1 MWIFVFSLSI
11 FNHSLKKKMQK
22 KKLVFELFIIVFVFK
37 LKVISIFKNSGISII
52 QMLVNF

>member
-1 MWIFVFSLSI
+1 MWIFIFSLSI
-11 FNHSLKKKMQK
+11 FNHSLKKKCKK